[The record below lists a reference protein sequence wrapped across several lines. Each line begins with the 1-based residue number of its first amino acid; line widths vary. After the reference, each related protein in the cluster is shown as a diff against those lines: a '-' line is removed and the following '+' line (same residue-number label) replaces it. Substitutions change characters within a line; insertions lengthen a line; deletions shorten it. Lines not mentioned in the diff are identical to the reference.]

1 MTVSLKAEEDT
12 GASICRRK
20 PRLGGSHLRAQESG
34 LQVPIS
40 LNGLLVSKTVGK
52 LISVVCHGS
61 PHR

>member
-12 GASICRRK
+12 GARYAEESPGWEVAIQV
-20 PRLGGSHLRAQESG
+20 AQESG

-40 LNGLLVSKTVGK
+40 LNGRLVSKTVGK